1 VRSPFRRR
9 GRAEVTLSMSP
20 HEAALLRNLAAQLVE
35 LLRHDEPD
43 PRPSDDPLAALLD
56 VDGPVDAPD
65 DPVLARL
72 LPPAYLEDPEA
83 AAEFRRFTER
93 GLRAGKVRDAAV
105 VVETLQDAGSDGD
118 AEAGEDVEAVLDP
131 DSAQAW
137 LRCLT
142 DLRLAL
148 ATRLGVE
155 QDDEDFWERLAPD
168 DPRAHLHDI
177 YDWLGY
183 LQELLVRE
191 LS

>member
-1 VRSPFRRR
+1 MRSPFRRR
-9 GRAEVTLSMSP
+9 GRAEVTLSMSV

-72 LPPAYLEDPEA
+72 LPPAYLEDAEA

-93 GLRAGKVRDAAV
+93 GLRASKVRDAAA
-105 VVETLQDAGSDGD
+105 VVETLQDAASDEDAQAGD
-118 AEAGEDVEAVLDP
+118 DVEAVLGP
-131 DSAQAW
+131 DDAQAW

-142 DLRLAL
+142 DLRLAM

-155 QDDEDFWERLAPD
+155 QDDEDFWEQLAPD